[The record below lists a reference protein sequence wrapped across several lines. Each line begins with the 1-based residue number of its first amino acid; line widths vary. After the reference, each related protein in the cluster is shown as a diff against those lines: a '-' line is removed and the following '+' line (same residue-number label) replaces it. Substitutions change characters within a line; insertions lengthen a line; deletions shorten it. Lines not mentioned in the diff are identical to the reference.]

1 MNQLPKRFIYVLLI
15 LLTIFIFGIA
25 SQALSNPNTD
35 SQSKAT
41 FYVH

>member
-1 MNQLPKRFIYVLLI
+1 MNQMPQLFLYVLLI
-15 LLTIFIFGIA
+15 LLTIFLIGIA

-35 SQSKAT
+35 SQSKVT

>member
-1 MNQLPKRFIYVLLI
+1 MIQLPQRFLYFLLI
-15 LLTIFIFGIA
+15 VLTIFVFGIA

-35 SQSKAT
+35 SQFKAT